1 MAGKALGGPAMP
13 RDGSYMLTSEEFRR
27 RNRIGMTRYYKELAI
42 GRLEAVKC
50 GDKTLHT
57 PEQETAWRAS
67 LPKYQ
72 PRQATS

>member
-1 MAGKALGGPAMP
+1 
-13 RDGSYMLTSEEFRR
+13 
-27 RNRIGMTRYYKELAI
+27 LAI

-67 LPKYQ
+67 LPKYE
-72 PRQATS
+72 PRSLYKRTLSTA